1 MAQEQSEAFMAQKTI
16 KHINN
21 IEFIQSMKI
30 STVLVVYTK
39 PLNDEEK
46 YAFALVRNILKKCNI
61 SYKIVHRNKLRN
73 KLLQN
78 NDMVIAVGGD
88 GTFIRASH
96 FIFGKT
102 LVMGVNS
109 NPKYKEGFFM
119 AADKRDF
126 ESKIKR
132 IVSGDFKIKKIHR
145 LEAYINNKKVPELA
159 LNEFYVAS
167 KKQHH
172 TARYFIS
179 VRGRRERQKS
189 SGVLIS
195 TAAGSHAWIKSAGG
209 KVLPL
214 ESDKFEY
221 LVREPYYGRTCEKCS
236 LFNEVLNKNEKV
248 SIAFEVG
255 EGVLIVD
262 SLSKEYKFKAGDKV
276 VVRMSENPLYSV
288 SFA

>member
-1 MAQEQSEAFMAQKTI
+1 ME
-16 KHINN
+16 
-21 IEFIQSMKI
+21 I
-30 STVLVVYTK
+30 SNALVVYTK

-46 YAFALVRNILKKCNI
+46 SAFSRVKGILKKYGI
-61 SYKIVHRNKLRN
+61 KYKIAHRNKLN
-73 KLLQN
+73 KALFQN
-78 NDMVIAVGGD
+78 KDIVITVGGD
-88 GTFIRASH
+88 GTFIIASH

-102 LVMGVNS
+102 PIMGVNS
-109 NPKYKEGFFM
+109 NPRYKEGFFT
-119 AADKRDF
+119 AADKKDF
-126 ESKIKR
+126 EKKIKK
-132 IVSGDFKIKKIHR
+132 IIMGNFKIKKIHR
-145 LEAYINNKKVPELA
+145 LEAYINNKKVPEPA

-189 SGVLIS
+189 SGVLVS
-195 TAAGSHAWIKSAGG
+195 TAAGSHAWVKSAGG

-255 EGVLIVD
+255 EGILIVD
-262 SLSKEYKFKAGDKV
+262 SLSKEYNFKSGDKV
-276 VVRMSENPLYSV
+276 IVRMSRSPLYAV
-288 SFA
+288 SFDD